1 MKLFVLGPT
10 QSGKTCLAIG
20 LSGTS
25 YGKTLFRRA
34 FVSNARGDASR
45 NHFKSLQKELA
56 GAHWPAGTTETKT
69 LDFGFQWRGRTVDFS
84 FNDYM
89 GEKSTDP
96 SFLKKLTNLGS
107 NDGVVLLVNPGFT
120 FPCVRESDG
129 HVRFAKPDEVAN
141 KEKPDGY
148 FIAPAF
154 EDSPLAREWLV
165 EQNSI
170 YEQLIES
177 LKTKVGETKNAKP
190 VVAVTVTASDRLEK
204 KGDLR
209 SVRPFFEDFL
219 AKITALLD
227 TTGFK
232 WKRFDVTVTGA
243 LADQS
248 KPKLASGFANTSP
261 KPFLWILWQL
271 WWRSH
276 QSVLKWA
283 GICAAVVG
291 VLAGL
296 GIGGYEWI
304 ESEKDFKTI
313 VTAGSGC
320 SEALRKEPFDKSALE
335 KANKH
340 LESLK
345 QHKGFYSDRAG
356 KSFAELES
364 GVSEKQKELIKRK
377 IRDVNSLYGK
387 WDDKTDKDSPID
399 EIDSIFS
406 TFVPVSTN
414 LLTGYEDFK
423 NNWNSVTKPKLEEE
437 HDEYVFREKVEM
449 PMRDCENEHGVA
461 VMDKLYPLA
470 DFINGRHPKTNRLLD
485 VRTNLAERL
494 DARVAN
500 EWRDFAIRDFK
511 AAASTNATREAT
523 RAFVAR
529 LENWTTVTANGAAA
543 KAELYAEVTNAVP
556 GWRTSYERA
565 TFAEQTEAAIKSD
578 ELEELA
584 AFYPARVA
592 ARGETNDFLSL
603 EYVTG
608 QWTGRVQ
615 SVYEEAHT
623 KYGTDFVKSVMA
635 RDGRPSLT
643 DNDKNAIAETA
654 AKVGVPFDG
663 TKALAAIQAGV
674 DARAKEWDDARENE
688 CKAWVEKN
696 IKRRPDR
703 PRTGTDGLWDTYRQ
717 DSRRMFAENPSF
729 AKIVAP
735 AVYHEVEKWLEAD
748 VETFRKE
755 LCPLSGLS
763 IWSDDENVAV
773 RFRGL
778 DETFQRFRTI
788 CRRILED
795 SNPPAGTWA
804 HRFAELCRDKGRID
818 DGINRAFPQRIVA
831 TKLDAKID
839 YHGRF
844 PTNYKFTSFAA
855 WFEVVTFGPDGQ
867 PEGETRFEDL
877 IDCDRDGDAPNDNH
891 STQITHENQWKTV
904 WTGNKV
910 CEAGLFQRTRFVV
923 RTTDY
928 NSWINATAKTEDIVL
943 FPIPFATKS
952 PISILPGQLHLRD
965 LGRSDGAE
973 VVDVSVALS
982 ATMSGATPFTL
993 LEQAKQEMSKGG
1005 K

>member
-69 LDFGFQWRGRTVDFS
+69 LDFGFQWRGRTVEFS
-84 FNDYM
+84 FNDYI

-96 SFLKKLTNLGS
+96 SFLKKLTDLGS
-107 NDGVVLLVNPGFT
+107 SDGVVLLVNPGFT
-120 FPCVRESDG
+120 FPCVRDSDG

-141 KEKPDGY
+141 EEKPDGY

-190 VVAVTVTASDRLEK
+190 VVAVAVTASDRLEK

-209 SVRPFFEDFL
+209 SIRPFFEDFL

-227 TTGFK
+227 TAGFK
-232 WKRFDVTVTGA
+232 WKRFDVTVTGP

-248 KPKLASGFANTSP
+248 KPKLASGFTNTSP

-276 QSVLKWA
+276 QSDLKRA

-377 IRDVNSLYGK
+377 IRDVNSLNGK

-414 LLTGYEDFK
+414 LLSGYEDLK
-423 NNWNSVTKPKLEEE
+423 NNWNRVKKPKLEEE

-449 PMRDCENEHGVA
+449 PLRECQNEHGID

-470 DFINGRHPKTNRLLD
+470 DVINGRQPKTDRLID
-485 VRTNLAERL
+485 VQTNLAERL
-494 DARVAN
+494 DIRVAN
-500 EWRDFAIRDFK
+500 EWRNFAIRDFE

-529 LENWTTVTANGAAA
+529 LEDWNPATTNGTVA
-543 KAELYAEVTNAVP
+543 KAELFAVATNAVP
-556 GWRTSYERA
+556 GWRTLYETNSLATRA
-565 TFAEQTEAAIKSD
+565 DSAVRGRDMA
-578 ELEELA
+578 ELA
-584 AFYPARVA
+584 IYFPDNVA
-592 ARGETNDFLSL
+592 TNEFLSADSI
-603 EYVTG
+603 
-608 QWTGRVQ
+608 Q
-615 SVYEEAHT
+615 SIWNGGVKTAFEEAR
-623 KYGTDFVKSVMA
+623 KRFGEDLVENIAK
-635 RDGRPSLT
+635 RRERPKL
-643 DNDKNAIAETA
+643 
-654 AKVGVPFDG
+654 
-663 TKALAAIQAGV
+663 TKADADNIQKEVSRVHCLAIFDFATTSNNVQKLVNAKSLDW
-674 DARAKEWDDARENE
+674 DAERRNE
-688 CKAWVEKN
+688 CETWVKEN
-696 IKRRPDR
+696 ITNRPDR
-703 PRTGTDGLWDTYRQ
+703 PRTGRDGLIDVYHSEWKNWKDDPNRL
-717 DSRRMFAENPSF
+717 DIFFAVVGSAVFRKVEDWLEDDVEFFKSGKSGAEERFAEKFKPLCLRIKEYGMSRDPQSWAYSF
-729 AKIVAP
+729 AVKCVDAGNIESGFANAFPETFEITQIRGRIVYEGKDIWEYGWAWTQIGFC
-735 AVYHEVEKWLEAD
+735 VQNGDKREVLVRESAD
-748 VETFRKE
+748 KDSANFRKE
-755 LCPLSGLS
+755 TENGQWKQ
-763 IWSDDENVAV
+763 IWSRSDPYRVTTHAFAPA
-773 RFRGL
+773 RFAMSAW
-778 DETFQRFRTI
+778 DW
-788 CRRILED
+788 RRLGNTNTHVSWNHPDFSFTLRSFDRNI
-795 SNPPAGTWA
+795 AGT
-804 HRFAELCRDKGRID
+804 
-818 DGINRAFPQRIVA
+818 DG
-831 TKLDAKID
+831 KIQF
-839 YHGRF
+839 GG
-844 PTNYKFTSFAA
+844 SFGK
-855 WFEVVTFGPDGQ
+855 E
-867 PEGETRFEDL
+867 
-877 IDCDRDGDAPNDNH
+877 
-891 STQITHENQWKTV
+891 
-904 WTGNKV
+904 
-910 CEAGLFQRTRFVV
+910 
-923 RTTDY
+923 
-928 NSWINATAKTEDIVL
+928 TEDRTMKAYVL
-943 FPIPFATKS
+943 VNLKR
-952 PISILPGQLHLRD
+952 ISGKTIGEMESEAKKEV
-965 LGRSDGAE
+965 GR
-973 VVDVSVALS
+973 
-982 ATMSGATPFTL
+982 PR
-993 LEQAKQEMSKGG
+993 
-1005 K
+1005 